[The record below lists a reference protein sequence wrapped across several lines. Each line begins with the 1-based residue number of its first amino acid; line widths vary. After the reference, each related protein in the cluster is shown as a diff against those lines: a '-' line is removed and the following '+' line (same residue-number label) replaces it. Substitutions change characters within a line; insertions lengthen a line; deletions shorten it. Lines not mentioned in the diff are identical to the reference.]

1 MKFIKTWILRYK
13 LAQIFKR
20 VEQCIDLGRQPG
32 DKVFVDAWLQAK
44 DLVRAHWMQYSDFD
58 ARIEVPA
65 LADLEKWSIKPVP
78 EDKMK
83 NAMLKVKQALVLSC
97 AASVFAGT
105 LCALGDGTFHLWMHL
120 FRLIGG

>member
-44 DLVRAHWMQYSDFD
+44 DLVRVHWMQYNDFD

-65 LADLEKWSIKPVP
+65 LADLEKWSIKPEPV
-78 EDKMK
+78 DHTQ
-83 NAMLKVKQALVLSC
+83 KVKQALVAAF
-97 AASVFAGT
+97 AASVFIGT
-105 LCALGDGTFHLWMHL
+105 IGAMGVGTFHLWMHL